1 MNSINFSPFPIMET
15 KNLNLRKMNI
25 EDQASIYKI
34 RTDQSIS
41 RYIQRELYHSMDE
54 SISFIKRIDEG
65 IEKNQW
71 IYWVL
76 ADKASDEVMGTICLW
91 NISEDGKKADIGYE
105 LLPEYQG
112 RGYMTEAVEK
122 VVEYGLRIMKLE
134 SIEAYTSIYNLA
146 SNKLL
151 KRCNFEFIKNI
162 EEETTNGEMTTY
174 SYYKVKG

>member
-1 MNSINFSPFPIMET
+1 MSNVEFSPFPTMET
-15 KNLNLRKMNI
+15 EKLNLRKMNI
-25 EDQASIYKI
+25 EDREAIYRI

-54 SISFIKRIDEG
+54 SISFIRRIDEG

-112 RGYMTEAVEK
+112 RGYMTEALEK
-122 VVEYGLRIMKLE
+122 VVEYGLLKFE
-134 SIEAYTSIYNLA
+134 SIEAYTNIQNEA

-151 KRCNFEFIKNI
+151 KRCKFEFIKNI
-162 EEETTNGEMTTY
+162 EEETPNGEMEIY
-174 SYYKVKG
+174 SMYAIER